1 MLECRAMLGYA
12 DESGEPGI
20 KKNDN
25 DYFVF
30 CVVLIKNREQALDI
44 SNAINGFRRE
54 LGLSLDHE
62 FHYSTDSKKTREEF
76 AKFINTLNFQF
87 INVAIK
93 KDRYRK
99 TASFVRMAEL
109 VLDLLDKHNLNA
121 QVVMDTNPRLCKKL
135 KTQKKEYN
143 LRVSFSEKK
152 SRGNELIQLAD
163 YVTALKTRYIKYPH
177 RKTVVE
183 QYGFIAKKSLDEIIA

>member
-135 KTQKKEYN
+135 KTQKKE
-143 LRVSFSEKK
+143 
-152 SRGNELIQLAD
+152 
-163 YVTALKTRYIKYPH
+163 
-177 RKTVVE
+177 
-183 QYGFIAKKSLDEIIA
+183 